1 MKKMVVLLGAGSS
14 IEAGLPSAKEVTN
27 HLENLSSYTAW
38 PKASL
43 VERIFRSLRKV
54 IAVETGTSIDDVDF
68 ELVMG
73 ALVDAADGLRS
84 PLVRKRIDEVLSP
97 NSAPLDYGRLVRD
110 LTLYLRGLFLSVG
123 AVDYLDP
130 LLDAV
135 LEAQG
140 VIATLNYDVSVER
153 RHSVELKRS
162 LTDGFAEGG
171 RWVGF
176 GNSIVGMELLKLH
189 GSVHWLRRSA
199 SFYTKEDVL
208 EHLVLKAPKA
218 FMSALAKPAAWVATE
233 QDPGIRLLMNV
244 GMSKEQL
251 YVTPP
256 FDEIIPRFRAKLSE
270 SELIVIVGYSFR
282 DWAVNR
288 MLIESLK
295 DKRAPVVV
303 VDPSV
308 HDLIKARPLLQ
319 ALDEYRVLQ
328 KCSKKISEISR
339 TDMQQWLELNL
350 PKAPTG
356 FSVSPHH
363 RKREF
368 NHRAQDLIVELAILD
383 RHLRLVRTKI
393 ESAGSIEYGVMV
405 SLIQTLERCWYT
417 YAFALRAGNQE
428 ISGQRP
434 WRLPQ
439 PRASV
444 QFMDKGQQFEDVIRQ
459 LEKLFPVLDLSENP
473 TRNPQLERLL
483 EKVAESLAMGNASN

>member
-1 MKKMVVLLGAGSS
+1 M
-14 IEAGLPSAKEVTN
+14 
-27 HLENLSSYTAW
+27 
-38 PKASL
+38 
-43 VERIFRSLRKV
+43 ERIFRFLRKE
-54 IAVETGTSIDDVDF
+54 IAAESGASIDDVDF

-73 ALVDAADGLRS
+73 ALVDAGDRLRS
-84 PLVRKRIDEVLSP
+84 PLVRKRIDDILSP
-97 NSAPLDYGRLVRD
+97 NSAQLDYGRLVRD

-130 LLDAV
+130 LLDEV
-135 LEAQG
+135 WEAQG

-153 RHSVELKRS
+153 RHCVELQRS

-176 GNSIVGMELLKLH
+176 GNSTVGMKLLKLH

-199 SFYTKEDVL
+199 SFHTKEDVL
-208 EHLVLKAPKA
+208 EHLVLKEPKA
-218 FMSALAKPAAWVATE
+218 FMSSLAKPAAWVATE
-233 QDPGIRLLMNV
+233 HDPGIRLLMNL

-270 SELIVIVGYSFR
+270 SELVVIVGYSFR

-288 MLIESLK
+288 ILIESLK
-295 DKRAPVVV
+295 DKRVPVVV
-303 VDPSV
+303 VDPTV
-308 HDLIKARPLLQ
+308 NDLTKTRPLLQ

-339 TDMQQWLELNL
+339 TDIQHWLKLNL

-356 FSVSPHH
+356 FSVSPDH

-383 RHLRLVRTKI
+383 WHLRLVQTKTK
-393 ESAGSIEYGVMV
+393 STGSVEYGVML
-405 SLIQTLERCWYT
+405 SLIQTLDRCWDT
-417 YAFALRAGNQE
+417 YAFALSIGNQE
-428 ISGQRP
+428 ISGRRP

-444 QFMDKGQQFEDVIRQ
+444 QFADQGQQLEDIIRQ
-459 LEKLFPVLDLSENP
+459 LEKLFPVLDLSESP
-473 TRNPQLERLL
+473 RRNPDLELL
-483 EKVAESLAMGNASN
+483 LKKVAETLAMGNASN